1 MDKPIDISKLC
12 LDKLKKIKSTD
23 KYENIKQCV
32 NIYPKKI
39 QKETKSKVIGEK
51 CRAYLQK
58 QANTTKKITKTQLN
72 QNCEVIAQVHD
83 QKKGKG
89 KGKQAKGRKGR
100 GGRGGSV
107 NDKKLLEQNKA
118 QVPAPVPEL
127 NSTEKK
133 LKGLEI
139 DLGKYALMG
148 DEKKYKET
156 MNKITEIYCGKTA
169 EIGYNV
175 ITGTFNAIFNSFQK
189 GKLPSIGW
197 DGGKYLLGT
206 DIATAL
212 KSIGVCLTEIG
223 FTVKTLKRINSYLS
237 IWRGSGE
244 PPKRGSPPDNPDFG
258 GGGGGDDR
266 PPRPPRPPDK
276 KDEEEEEEPR
286 RTAPPSTQLQPQ
298 GQAQP
303 TQPTTADVLLA
314 QQRQQIGRAY
324 QAQATA
330 QSKALEEEISQ
341 SSLRDQE
348 LMQRKGLIQTP
359 QGIMTREQ
367 WEQFKKGE
375 EALKEE
381 EVKQQTSSWSDL
393 FSDIAEDIGKGVAV
407 AGGLTLP
414 LASVANIL
422 RGQQGGLTAEQ
433 ARQANIDFANQPPF
447 PQEGQPRQPQPQ
459 PRQPQAQRGQG
470 QETGEPGQPKEQP
483 AEAERGEGQS
493 AEGEPR
499 KKDSPPK
506 GPRGDPIPLNP
517 DFIPRSRALLGIGA
531 GALLG
536 GARGKTR
543 EGALLGAL
551 GATSLFRP
559 QTEGGEA
566 VSLEE
571 DMISRA
577 VEGSML
583 GGREEEGGE
592 KPRATYLR
600 PRQLTEQEAE
610 QRLEDIGQPAEKEE
624 EEAEDR
630 SLAEYHRDWEARM
643 RGRIRSRTAEMLL
656 GGTRNPV
663 DRMLSEA
670 EETKA
675 DTESVLEELGALQA
689 SEAVGARPQYLDDYM
704 GETSGGF
711 MDARGEGRS
720 KPPENPADRLAQEIS
735 GLSLDEP
742 FYSAQLP
749 SGEFVG
755 MSSSEERARP
765 QVSEEPYSPS
775 SITDIEA
782 LERFEQ
788 AVKRSK

>member
-23 KYENIKQCV
+23 KYENIKECV

-39 QKETKSKVIGEK
+39 QKETKSKVIGDK
-51 CRAYLQK
+51 CKAYLQK
-58 QANTTKKITKTQLN
+58 QANTTKKITQKQLN
-72 QNCEVIAQVHD
+72 QNCDIIAQV
-83 QKKGKG
+83 KAKT
-89 KGKQAKGRKGR
+89 KQPKGRKGR
-100 GGRGGSV
+100 VITV
-107 NDKKLLEQNKA
+107 NDKKLLEQTKQLEQNK
-118 QVPAPVPEL
+118 QELPPPRKEL
-127 NSTEKK
+127 NSTEKRIK
-133 LKGLEI
+133 DLEI
-139 DLGKYALMG
+139 EFGKHALMG
-148 DEKKYKET
+148 NEEKAKET
-156 MNKITEIYCGKTA
+156 LDKMKETYCGETA
-169 EIGYNV
+169 KIGYNV
-175 ITGTFNAIFNSFQK
+175 IAGTFTAIFNSFEK
-189 GKLPSIGW
+189 GKLPSVGW
-197 DGGKYLLGT
+197 DNGKYLLGQ
-206 DIATAL
+206 DIGTAL
-212 KSIGVCLTEIG
+212 KTIIGCLGDKIIG
-223 FTVKTLKRINSYLS
+223 TSVGGGIMAWIGNKVG
-237 IWRGSGE
+237 IWRGSGD
-244 PPKRGSPPDNPDFG
+244 PPRRGNPPDNPDFG
-258 GGGGGDDR
+258 GGGGGGDDK

-276 KDEEEEEEPR
+276 KEEEEEEQPR

-303 TQPTTADVLLA
+303 TTAEVLLA

-330 QSKALEEEISQ
+330 QSKALEEEIAQ
-341 SSLRDQE
+341 SAQTDRDKE
-348 LMQRKGLIQTP
+348 LMDRKGLVNTP

-375 EALKEE
+375 QALQEE
-381 EVKQQTSSWSDL
+381 DKKQGASWSDV
-393 FSDIAEDIGKGVAV
+393 FTDIAEDIGKGVAV
-407 AGGLTLP
+407 AGGLTIP

-422 RGQQGGLTAEQ
+422 REQQGGLTAEQ
-433 ARQANIDFANQPPF
+433 ARQANIDFANEPPF
-447 PQEGQPRQPQPQ
+447 PQQGQ

-470 QETGEPGQPKEQP
+470 QETGAEGQPRERP

-517 DFIPRSRALLGIGA
+517 DFIPKSRALLGLGA

-551 GATSLFRP
+551 GATSLMRP

-583 GGREEEGGE
+583 GGRTAEEGGE

-600 PRQLTEQEAE
+600 PRQLSQEEAE
-610 QRLEDIGQPAEKEE
+610 ERLEDIGQPAEQEE
-624 EEAEDR
+624 QEAVDR

-670 EETKA
+670 EETRA
-675 DTESVLEELGALQA
+675 DTDRALEELGELQA
-689 SEAVGARPQYLDDYM
+689 REAVGARPQYLDDYM
-704 GETSGGF
+704 GGFGGGF
-711 MDARGEGRS
+711 MDARAEGRS
-720 KPPENPADRLAQEIS
+720 KPPDAPPLPEGITQGEFIAE
-735 GLSLDEP
+735 
-742 FYSAQLP
+742 QLP
-749 SGEFVG
+749 DSGEWMGGYLGGSDRPYGEAGIEDLTLETTADAEAYKAFRERLREG
-755 MSSSEERARP
+755 SSRKGE
-765 QVSEEPYSPS
+765 
-775 SITDIEA
+775 
-782 LERFEQ
+782 
-788 AVKRSK
+788 